1 VARVIEAV
9 DGERLALAAA
19 LGVDVPA
26 FIDYFAAAGLTSEKA
41 RQTRSVYRAMQES
54 APNRTIR
61 APASLVHRYVDED
74 VGYGLVPMSELA
86 RLAGVPTPT
95 MDALISLASTARCV
109 DFRSAGLT
117 LARMGLAGVSTSD
130 LSRRVRD

>member
-1 VARVIEAV
+1 
-9 DGERLALAAA
+9 
-19 LGVDVPA
+19 
-26 FIDYFAAAGLTSEKA
+26 
-41 RQTRSVYRAMQES
+41 
-54 APNRTIR
+54 
-61 APASLVHRYVDED
+61 
-74 VGYGLVPMSELA
+74 MSELA